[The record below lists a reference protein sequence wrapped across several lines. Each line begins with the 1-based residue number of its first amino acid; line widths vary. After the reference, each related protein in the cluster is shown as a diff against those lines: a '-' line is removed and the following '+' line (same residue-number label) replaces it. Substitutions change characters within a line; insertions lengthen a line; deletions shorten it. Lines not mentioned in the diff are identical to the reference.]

1 MKKLSVMIGV
11 LLLILL
17 AGCSVLE
24 ALPTQEG
31 GDGGVGSTPT
41 LSDVEMQTQIA
52 MMLTAMPTSTPP
64 PQEPT
69 ATAPLPTLP
78 AETQA
83 PTSTEAAPAASPT
96 TAAATEAT
104 APTQSASTATQQP
117 PTATVL
123 PTQAANPTATQAAA
137 PIFTPP
143 ANDPRSRLGAAT
155 STDPMDNARAWVWPT
170 GTDTFT
176 SGDFSGGSYVLT
188 ANSGT
193 DGWRM
198 ANPVGRDFG
207 NIYLDA
213 TIRTG
218 TCQGSDHYGLIL
230 RVPVIREPD
239 QGYLYGFT
247 CDGRYSLRRWDGE
260 AGPKGDM
267 EWLVNWTASNAISS
281 GSNQVNRLGIFA
293 VGNRLI
299 LYANGALLTE
309 VTDSTFP
316 NGYFGVFVGSD
327 ETTNLT
333 IQVDEMAYWENPQP

>member
-1 MKKLSVMIGV
+1 MKHLFVMIGV

-17 AGCSVLE
+17 AGCSVLQS
-24 ALPTQEG
+24 LPTQEG
-31 GDGGVGSTPT
+31 GDGGLGSTPT

-52 MMLTAMPTSTPP
+52 MMLTAMPTSTLP

-78 AETQA
+78 ADTQA
-83 PTSTEAAPAASPT
+83 PANTE
-96 TAAATEAT
+96 AAATEIP
-104 APTQSASTATQQP
+104 PTEAAEATATQQP
-117 PTATVL
+117 PTATVQ
-123 PTQAANPTATQAAA
+123 PTQGADPTEPSPTATQQPAA
-137 PIFTPP
+137 PTFTPP
-143 ANDPRSRLGAAT
+143 ANDPRTRLGAST

-170 GTDTFT
+170 GNDTFT
-176 SGDFSGGSYVLT
+176 SGDFSNGNYLLT
-188 ANSGT
+188 ANSGV

-198 ANPVGRDFG
+198 ANPVGRDFE
-207 NIYLDA
+207 NIYLEA

-230 RVPVIREPD
+230 RVPVLREPD

-267 EWLVNWTASNAISS
+267 DWLVNWTTSSAISA
-281 GSNQVNRLGIFA
+281 GSNQLNRLGIFA

-299 LYANGALLTE
+299 LYANGVLLTE

-327 ETTNLT
+327 ETEDLT
-333 IQVDEMAYWENPQP
+333 IQVDEMSYWENPQP